1 MSMHSKNNGSQI
13 SLYQSPSRIIKDVQ
27 EVSKESAAKKVLERR
42 IHELEL
48 KLKQQENVIQ
58 RYQTQLEESNQET
71 EQIRRQFEDARN
83 DVRQMRLLGE
93 KKDQQ
98 IGMLLEEND
107 KVVQLLEV
115 QRNNQGIDN
124 AANTI
129 QQLEQEVR
137 DRFAREKKLSEEI
150 QQYKLKIHS
159 FEDQIKEKNHLIE
172 DLRDKLS
179 HQEKQCSADAS
190 LGVLANKRGTEI
202 EILTLQNT
210 ELQSQIHNLKSKIQL
225 LLEENS
231 NLQKAIAN
239 EKSQENEAKIF
250 SEDRSQ
256 EKIKIINDNHQ
267 KEISKLMEQHKIEI
281 QVKTDI
287 IDHLKGNLN
296 QYSSKKSQIEE
307 LQTVRNSIPKRVAG
321 LSISQSPQGQTND
334 LQQEYDK
341 LLKKNNQ
348 LSEQIFLLQQIKR
361 KDEIINKDKMQ
372 QLEKANEKLLETQ
385 SINEA
390 KIEELQQK
398 LKQLPTRVRE
408 KSIDD
413 LKLRT
418 EQTKLTELDNK
429 VKKLQ
434 EKIDQQNLEIKEKN
448 QKINQ
453 LQEQVKQAIYEK
465 DNAIQ
470 QNKLE
475 CAQEV
480 KQVQDQMKMELSN
493 QQKQFNDAQKP
504 YQDQMKTQSIEQQKL
519 KSQAQRYQNEIKT
532 LENRIANLLMENEQ
546 IKTQMEKLKVASENL
561 VKDKQGQEMK
571 IQENLREIEVWKEKY
586 VKSVQNCEKQNER
599 VEKEVAKSQGIV
611 IQFKVIQGLKEE
623 INKLNEQLEQII
635 EQNST
640 LEEQLS
646 KAQQESRNLR
656 NQLVDGV
663 RRESGSGNKSNGFV
677 KHKA

>member
-13 SLYQSPSRIIKDVQ
+13 SLFQSPSRIIKDVQ
-27 EVSKESAAKKVLERR
+27 EVSKESAAKKVLERK

-58 RYQTQLEESNQET
+58 RQQTQLEESNQET
-71 EQIRRQFEDARN
+71 QQIRRQFEDARN

-115 QRNNQGIDN
+115 QRSNQGVDN

-150 QQYKLKIHS
+150 QQQKLKIHQI
-159 FEDQIKEKNHLIE
+159 EDQLKDKNHLIE
-172 DLRDKLS
+172 DLRDQLS
-179 HQEKQCSADAS
+179 HQEKQCQADTS
-190 LGVLANKRGTEI
+190 LGVLANKRRTEI
-202 EILTLQNT
+202 EILTLQNS
-210 ELQSQIHNLKSKIQL
+210 ELTSQIQNLQSKIQL

-231 NLQKAIAN
+231 NLQKAIAI
-239 EKSQENEAKIF
+239 EKNKENEIKVH
-250 SEDRSQ
+250 SEDKFE

-267 KEISKLMEQHKIEI
+267 KEMSKLIEQHKIEI
-281 QVKTDI
+281 QVKKDI
-287 IDHLKGNLN
+287 IDNLKANLN
-296 QYSSKKSQIEE
+296 QYSSKKSQLDE
-307 LQTVRNSIPKRVAG
+307 LQTIRNSIPKKVSG
-321 LSISQSPQGQTND
+321 VSISQSPQGQTKD
-334 LQQEYDK
+334 LQQEYEK

-348 LSEQIFLLQQIKR
+348 LSEQNFLLQQMKR
-361 KDEIINKDKMQ
+361 KDEIINKDKLQ
-372 QLEKANEKLLETQ
+372 QLEKANQKLLETQ

-398 LKQLPTRVRE
+398 LKQLPTRLRE

-434 EKIDQQNLEIKEKN
+434 EKIDQLNVEIKEKN

-480 KQVQDQMKMELSN
+480 KQVQDQMKMELQN
-493 QQKQFNDAQKP
+493 QQKQFNEAQKP

-532 LENRIANLLMENEQ
+532 LENRIANLLIENEQ

-571 IQENLREIEVWKEKY
+571 IQENLREIEVWKDKY

-599 VEKEVAKSQGIV
+599 AEKEVAKSE
-611 IQFKVIQGLKEE
+611 GLKVE
-623 INKLNEQLEQII
+623 INQLNEQLEQII

-656 NQLVDGV
+656 NQLIDGV
-663 RRESGSGNKSNGFV
+663 RKESGSGNKSNGFA